1 VTTALIDC
9 DEVIYKATVI
19 KVEETDWES
28 EDFEASVISR
38 PPTFEEA
45 LQAFHRMVDN
55 WVEAVDADEH
65 ILCISPKERGLF
77 RRGIY
82 PAYKGARG
90 EKPEQYK
97 PLEDYIFHTYHP
109 EWYPGLEADDVMGI
123 LSGPGKII
131 CSNDKDM
138 KTVPGML
145 YITGKKQLVE
155 ITPTRAN
162 YQWMLQ
168 TLTGDSTD
176 GFKGCTGVGPK
187 KAEEALN
194 DAGTVLRNQCAA
206 AIDLYRRPKTG
217 KYRDQPQD
225 ASDFRREAV
234 LARILRPGDYNIDTG
249 IVSYEIPG
257 VKPVNFNAQAKAR

>member
-1 VTTALIDC
+1 MTTALIDG
-9 DEVIYKATVI
+9 DEAIYKATVI
-19 KVEETDWES
+19 KVEDTDWEA
-28 EDFEASVISR
+28 ETICDR

-45 LQAFHRMVDN
+45 LEAFNRIVAA
-55 WVEAVDADEH
+55 WVREVDADDY
-65 ILCISPKERGLF
+65 IICLSPKQRGLF

-97 PLEDYIFHTYHP
+97 PVEDFVFENLNP
-109 EWYPGLEADDVMGI
+109 VWYPGLEADDVMGI

-145 YITGKKQLVE
+145 YITGKKTLVE
-155 ITPTRAN
+155 ITPSRAN

-176 GFKGCTGVGPK
+176 GFKGCTGIGPK
-187 KAEEALN
+187 KAETALTE
-194 DAGTVLRNQCAA
+194 AGTSLPSMARAA
-206 AIDLYRRPKTG
+206 QDLYLAPKTG
-217 KYRDQPQD
+217 KYRDQLQD
-225 ASDFRREAV
+225 LSDFRREAV
-234 LARILRPGDYNIDTG
+234 LARILRPTDYDAETG
-249 IVSYEIPG
+249 RVSYAIPG
-257 VKPVNFNAQAKAR
+257 VKDIDFNARDKAR